1 MTALSTFVQAAGP
14 RLDRD
19 ALLDRFQSHTANC
32 KVCSSTLHTIQQTR
46 TVLKY
51 LIGSL
56 AVGAAVLA
64 AVALSASNSSVEA
77 LAAQQGSSQGIFA
90 AGGQLLLNLTRKVVG
105 SGNPGAVMAS
115 AAFCAGLAVVLV
127 ASRAYLSK
135 MESKF
140 INGTYPPPRNVKL
153 PHDEAR

>member
-1 MTALSTFVQAAGP
+1 MQAAGP
-14 RLDRD
+14 RLGRD

-32 KVCSSTLHTIQQTR
+32 KVCSQTLHTIQQAR

-56 AVGAAVLA
+56 AVGAAILA
-64 AVALSASNSSVEA
+64 AVSLSASSSSVQA
-77 LAAQQGSSQGIFA
+77 SVAQQEASWGIFA
-90 AGGQLLLNLTRKVVG
+90 AGGQLLLNVVRRIVG

-115 AAFCAGLAVVLV
+115 AAFCVAMAVVLL
-127 ASRAYLSK
+127 AGRAYLSK

-140 INGTYPPPRNVKL
+140 IHGVYPPPRNVKL
-153 PHDEAR
+153 PHDEAI